1 MKSIP
6 CKCGKPS
13 HELSFDVLVPG
24 GANVDIVVPGCRAIP
39 PPGREER
46 VGPISIHVGGGGA
59 ISAVGLAQLGLK
71 PALWGIVGDDA
82 LGRFVEEELVESGVA
97 AFLERNGAESTGVS
111 LAFNPE
117 TDRSFI
123 TWDGSCTDFQ
133 LDLLPPKLVEA
144 SSHVH
149 FTGYRGRPN
158 HDALAAAIEAARSS
172 GCTVSLDT
180 GWDDSGE
187 WYEGFFELAEAVDIL
202 FCNGPEAQQFT
213 RSHDVEEA
221 LSRLSHLP
229 ATCVVKL
236 GAEGSVALREGR
248 ICRCPAFSVKV
259 VDTTGA
265 GDSFNAGFLY
275 GFLRGLELEDCLVL
289 GNACGAISVT
299 KAGGATASPD
309 RDELEA
315 FLRERGRLPA
325 SLERETIA
333 NGGRA

>member
-6 CKCGKPS
+6 WKYGKS
-13 HELSFDVLVPG
+13 YRQLSFDVLVPS
-24 GANVDIVVPGCRAIP
+24 GANVDIVVPSCSAIP
-39 PPGREER
+39 LPGREER

-71 PALWGIVGDDA
+71 PAVWGIVGNDT

-97 AFLERNGAESTGVS
+97 AFLERSGTESTGVS

-133 LDLLPPKLVEA
+133 MDRIPLELVKA
-144 SSHVH
+144 SRHVH
-149 FTGYRGRPN
+149 FTGYRGRSN
-158 HDALAAAIEAARSS
+158 HRALAAAIATAKRSN
-172 GCTVSLDT
+172 CTISLDT

-187 WYEGFFELAEAVDIL
+187 WYEGFFELADAVDVV

-221 LSRLSHLP
+221 LGRLLRLSS
-229 ATCVVKL
+229 TCAVKL
-236 GAEGSVALREGR
+236 GAEGSLALREGE
-248 ICRCPAFSVKV
+248 IYRCPAFTVKV

-275 GFLRGLELEDCLVL
+275 GFLYDLELEDCLVL

-299 KAGGATASPD
+299 KAGGATASPN
-309 RDELEA
+309 REELEA
-315 FLRERGRLPA
+315 FLRERDRLPA
-325 SLERETIA
+325 RWERMAAA